1 MIIQKLINTLI
12 ARGRIDSAYA
22 KIEPHLTEYMGHI
35 FEDICTE
42 YLWHL
47 LDSEKS
53 SVEFS
58 DLGHWWG
65 NDPKEK
71 KQVEIDILGF
81 GEENDAIFAE
91 CKWQNEKVD
100 TAILKTLVYRS
111 TLFHKNKKF
120 LYLFS
125 KSGFT
130 TGCIKEAN
138 ELGNVKLISY
148 EEIVK

>member
-47 LDSEKS
+47 IDSEKS

-65 NDPKEK
+65 
-71 KQVEIDILGF
+71 
-81 GEENDAIFAE
+81 NDAIFAE